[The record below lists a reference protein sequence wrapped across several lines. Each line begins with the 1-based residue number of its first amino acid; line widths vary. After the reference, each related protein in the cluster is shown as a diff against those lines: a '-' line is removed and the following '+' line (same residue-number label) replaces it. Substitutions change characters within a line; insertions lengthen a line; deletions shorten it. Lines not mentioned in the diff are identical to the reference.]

1 MKKIIGVYKISN
13 NLCPEGKYYIGYSSH
28 IRSRWNNH
36 KRHLKNEIHINMY
49 LQRAYNKYGAEC
61 FTYEI
66 LHECETKE
74 EAQEYETSYLQDLTI
89 RDKLYNLLYDSIGG
103 DTITHHPNR
112 EEILRKNK
120 ILRQLHPQTSFR
132 KDAPIVID
140 GINYSG
146 ITEAGKILNIRPTT
160 INDRIYSYSPK
171 FINYHFL
178 DEKKQAEALNKGLIR
193 IENRKEKHKEFSTGR
208 GVPILIDNIYYS
220 SMRDAAKVL
229 NIGKDAISKRVK
241 SKKYQNYQIT
251 KYDAYYTK
259 PNCVTPIMVDKKCM
273 TRQVII
279 DNIYYKSLSD
289 ASRKIGVSL
298 HNIRKRIL
306 SPNPI
311 FDNYFYADTIEDEVK
326 PSSLLLL
333 LDDTDSH

>member
-13 NLCPEGKYYIGYSSH
+13 NLCPEGKYYIGYSCN
-28 IRSRWNNH
+28 IRSRWDNH
-36 KRHLKNEIHINMY
+36 KWDLKNEKHINMY

-112 EEILRKNK
+112 EEIIEKIKAKRK
-120 ILRQLHPQTSFR
+120 LQTSYR
-132 KDAPIVID
+132 KDAPIVVD

-160 INDRIYSYSPK
+160 INNRIYSSSPK

-178 DEKKQAEALNKGLIR
+178 DEKKQEEALKKHLIR
-193 IENRKEKHKEFSTGR
+193 IENIKEKHKEFSTGR
-208 GVPILIDNIYYS
+208 GVPILIYNIYYS

-241 SKKYQNYQIT
+241 SKNKLYSNYQYATINDDHVKT
-251 KYDAYYTK
+251 
-259 PNCVTPIMVDKKCM
+259 NCI
-273 TRQVII
+273 RQIVI
-279 DNIYYKSLSD
+279 DNIYYKSLSH
-289 ASRKIGVSL
+289 AGRELGTS
-298 HNIRKRIL
+298 HMNIRNRIK
-306 SPNPI
+306 SPNPN
-311 FDNYFYADTIEDEVK
+311 FANYFYADAIQDEVK
-326 PSSLLLL
+326 QPSLF
-333 LDDTDSH
+333 